1 LIEIGRKLA
10 ECDGEIESGHFP
22 EAEATL
28 EQLAT
33 AIDKG
38 SATDPHFPGLV
49 DRLRGLLQLRRGEAE
64 AALQSVRASLAV
76 AEHAPGS
83 LSIAAQA
90 SLALGKP
97 QDAEKFA
104 QQSLGI
110 AEGVARE
117 PDTSADV
124 GEALLLVAKAKIAEG
139 RPAEARSLPER
150 SVRCLTNG
158 YGAHHPRTEEAV
170 HLMNVGALQG

>member
-1 LIEIGRKLA
+1 MLFALVT

-38 SATDPHFPGLV
+38 SASDPHFPGLV

-64 AALQSVRASLAV
+64 AALQSAQASLA
-76 AEHAPGS
+76 ASKDAPDS

-90 SLALGKP
+90 SLALGRP
-97 QDAEKFA
+97 QDVRKSLQ
-104 QQSLGI
+104 QQSLQ
-110 AEGVARE
+110 
-117 PDTSADV
+117 T
-124 GEALLLVAKAKIAEG
+124 
-139 RPAEARSLPER
+139 AEAQPAG
-150 SVRCLTNG
+150 LTP
-158 YGAHHPRTEEAV
+158 ARMWAKHCCSW
-170 HLMNVGALQG
+170 QK